1 MYIGICMCLIVYLK
15 ISKIDFC
22 IFKVVFIIFL
32 VRVLV
37 GCKIRIIMLILYYYN
52 IYMFKLN

>member
-1 MYIGICMCLIVYLK
+1 MCLIVYLK

-22 IFKVVFIIFL
+22 IFKVVFIIFM

-37 GCKIRIIMLILYYYN
+37 SCKIRIIMLILYYYN

>member
-1 MYIGICMCLIVYLK
+1 MCLIVYLK

-22 IFKVVFIIFL
+22 IFKVVFIIL
-32 VRVLV
+32 MVRVLV
-37 GCKIRIIMLILYYYN
+37 SCKIRIILLLYYYN